1 MSDVEPQ
8 VPNPNPS
15 GTEVPP
21 EYSVPIDAASLASHY
36 ERDDVNVRAILWF
49 AGGLLVVLII
59 VQVLLFWMVRSWSGR
74 PLSIEPQLA
83 PSNATPVPVQGP
95 GLDANPEAELDT
107 LLGGEAERLN
117 GYGWIDREG
126 GVVRIPIER
135 AMSLLVE
142 QGLPASEG
150 EPPNFELAPAFRLDS
165 SGGTGG
171 SRENAGGDT
180 GDKGASDDEA
190 GDKGAADE

>member
-1 MSDVEPQ
+1 LSDVEPQ

-15 GTEVPP
+15 GTEVGP

-36 ERDDVNVRAILWF
+36 ERDDVDVRAILWF
-49 AGGLLVVLII
+49 AGGLLVALII
-59 VQVLLFWMVRSWSGR
+59 VQVVLFWMVRSWSGR
-74 PLSIEPQLA
+74 PLSIQPQLA

-107 LLGGEAERLN
+107 LLGGEAERLS

-142 QGLPASEG
+142 EGLPAREG
-150 EPPNFELAPAFRLDS
+150 EPPSFELAPAFRLDS
-165 SGGTGG
+165 SGGTGV
-171 SRENAGGDT
+171 SRENAGRDT
-180 GDKGASDDEA
+180 SDEDASKE
-190 GDKGAADE
+190 GAADE